1 MRRRAWGLL
10 RVVSTAA
17 LLWWIARDPA
27 VRARLAALP
36 APAAPAWLLP
46 AWLAGGVN
54 ELAGALR
61 WWLCLRIAWIPLGF
75 PHAVGLHFLGL
86 FTSLFLP
93 GTAGGD
99 AAKITALMFWYRDRK
114 LAAVLAV
121 LMERLSGLFIVMVW
135 TTVVAGLRAEWFQ
148 QTPATGALFHT
159 VLIFLGTVALVMVA
173 WYLTNRPGRALRHP
187 HWFPFGARVSQIA
200 GVFDLFFAGGRRA
213 VAVLLLAGVCHAGNV
228 GLYYFA
234 ARAQGMD
241 WALADA
247 LSLMPVIDVVTM
259 LPVTLSGLGLR
270 EAVFQA
276 LLVPLSAA
284 APAVAVFVSL
294 TGFLVGA
301 TWSLPGAA
309 VFFWLR
315 APPDKRKRSHKEHAG
330 A

>member
-1 MRRRAWGLL
+1 MLTT
-10 RVVSTAA
+10 VA

-27 VRARLAALP
+27 IRAQLAAMPTPP
-36 APAAPAWLLP
+36 APRWLLP

-61 WWLCLRIAWIPLGF
+61 WWLCLRIARVPLGF
-75 PHAVGLHFLGL
+75 PHAAGLHFLGL
-86 FTSLFLP
+86 FISLFLP

-99 AAKITALMFWYRDRK
+99 AAKIAAVMFWHPERK
-114 LAAVLAV
+114 IAAVLAM
-121 LMERLSGLFIVMVW
+121 LMERLSGLFVVMIW
-135 TTVVAGLRAEWFQ
+135 TTVVAALRAEWFQ
-148 QTPATGALFHT
+148 RTPATAALFHT
-159 VLIFLGTVALVMVA
+159 VLFFLGTAGLAMVA
-173 WYLTNRPGRALRHP
+173 WYLINHPRRQLRHP
-187 HWFPFGARVSQIA
+187 RRFPFGKRISELA
-200 GVFDLFFAGGRRA
+200 GVFNLFLAGRRQA
-213 VAVLLLAGVCHAGNV
+213 LAVLLLATGCHAGHV

-276 LLVPLSAA
+276 LLVPLCAT
-284 APAVAVFVSL
+284 APATAVLVSL
-294 TGFLVGA
+294 TGFFVGA
-301 TWSLPGAA
+301 TLSLPGAG
-309 VFFWLR
+309 VFLWLR
-315 APPDKRKRSHKEHAG
+315 APVHKKPAD

>member
-1 MRRRAWGLL
+1 MNRWTVL
-10 RVVSTAA
+10 RVSITVA
-17 LLWWIARDPA
+17 LLWWISRDPSI
-27 VRARLAALP
+27 RAQLAALP
-36 APAAPAWLLP
+36 TPPAPGWLLP

-61 WWLCLRIAWIPLGF
+61 WWLCLSIAGIPLGF
-75 PHAVGLHFLGL
+75 PHAAGLHFLGL

-99 AAKITALMFWYRDRK
+99 AAKIAAVMFWYPERK
-114 LAAVLAV
+114 IAAVLAM
-121 LMERLSGLFIVMVW
+121 LMERLSGLFIVMIW

-148 QTPATGALFHT
+148 QTPATAALFHT
-159 VLIFLGTVALVMVA
+159 VLFFLATVGLVMAV

-187 HWFPFGARVSQIA
+187 AWFPFGARVSQIA
-200 GVFDLFFAGGRRA
+200 GVFDLFFAGSWRA
-213 VAVLLLAGVCHAGNV
+213 LAVLFLGGVCHAGNV
-228 GLYYFA
+228 GLYFFA

-276 LLVPLSAA
+276 LLVPLCAVP
-284 APAVAVFVSL
+284 PATAVFVSL
-294 TGFLVGA
+294 TGFFVGA
-301 TWSLPGAA
+301 SWSVPGAG
-309 VFFWLR
+309 VFLRFR
-315 APPDKRKRSHKEHAG
+315 APVRKDHAD